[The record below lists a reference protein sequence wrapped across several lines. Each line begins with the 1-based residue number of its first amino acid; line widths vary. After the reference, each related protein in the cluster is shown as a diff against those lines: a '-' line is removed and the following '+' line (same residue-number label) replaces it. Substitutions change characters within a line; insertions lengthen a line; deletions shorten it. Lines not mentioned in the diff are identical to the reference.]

1 MIFERINH
9 YTSHRVNKKL
19 VVYNTFYIVSASVG
33 FKYVFVFEYKNFV
46 YLYLNWKSQKD
57 VFVFYIWSVF

>member
-46 YLYLNWKSQKD
+46 YLYLN
-57 VFVFYIWSVF
+57 